1 MQLLLPVTLNPRLSF
16 DTFVEPESS
25 SGLITSE
32 LQAGVDSIGFNF
44 YLIVGNRDVGKS
56 HLLNACCHY
65 ANKQGKTSMLMPM
78 EQVVGLSTEIIDGLE
93 QVDVLCIDDVDLV
106 LNDTKWQ
113 VAVFNLFNSLQQTG
127 GTLIMTANALPTEMA
142 ISLPDLASRLQWGTL
157 FQLVGLN
164 NDEKIQALVSHANDM
179 SFDLPEDVAK
189 LMLNR
194 LPRKMSFLM
203 QALNLLSR
211 QTIEAKRKVT
221 VPFAK
226 TVLDI

>member
-25 SGLITSE
+25 SGLITSV
-32 LQAGVDSIGFNF
+32 LKAGVTPNEFEF
-44 YLIVGNRDVGKS
+44 FLIVGGSDVGKS
-56 HLLNACCHY
+56 HLLNACCHF

-78 EQVVGLSTEIIDGLE
+78 EQVVGLPTEIVDGLE

-106 LNDTKWQ
+106 LNDQDWQ
-113 VAVFNLFNSLQQTG
+113 VAVFNLFNSMKQTG
-127 GTLIMTANALPTEMA
+127 GTLIMSANALPNA
-142 ISLPDLASRLQWGTL
+142 LDISLPDLASRLQWGTL
-157 FQLVGLN
+157 FQLTNLN

-194 LPRKMSFLM
+194 LPRKMSILM
-203 QALNLLSR
+203 QALHLLSR
-211 QTIEAKRKVT
+211 QTIEKKRKVT

-226 TVLDI
+226 EVLDI